1 MNQILSVRSVFL
13 AAILAS
19 ASLASSSTAQQR
31 VQPGSIAGTVV
42 TESGAPVGEVTLV
55 ISRSDGSQAQSVTS
69 AANGAF
75 RLGDLQPGLYRINAR
90 RIGFREARLPF
101 LRVVAGQTADIRVT
115 LTSSPTQLSTVE
127 VRVTP
132 TSIDAETSE
141 LAQRIELA
149 DVALVPMGRDATS
162 LVDLVPGS
170 KRGFVWGGAGDA
182 ANNYQID
189 GVSVNHPGSGGEFL
203 SPSIDWIEA
212 LEVRGLGAG
221 AEYGGFQGGI
231 INAVTRT
238 GTNQWKAAVRSNFTA
253 PATTA
258 SNVQPNEEGAEQT
271 LRTEIGADMS
281 GSLVRDRLFY
291 FIGGIL
297 TDRRLEIPDLY
308 TAEPDDFRSANQ
320 EFRDLR
326 GIAKL
331 TFRPG
336 PYDRLDALVGHSD
349 NRVENADLNGLDDP
363 AAALR
368 VRSPTT
374 FYELGWSRATV
385 ASALNARLVGF
396 ESRETRLGYLGDE
409 VPAIQIFTPGRQPVF
424 QNAVFNDRVKPR
436 SLGGALSWSREHALG
451 RGSNRII
458 IGAELTR
465 GHWTKDRTRNGGMT
479 WMPYLNPQ
487 TKSVD
492 PARPETWL
500 DAASEWGGDIHIDAD
515 VEDAAIYVQ
524 DYLTILPNLTFTPGV
539 RFGRWTGW
547 LTPPDG
553 ASGRFMAARDQAFDP
568 RLGVVWDVSKKN
580 DLVIKAHWG
589 RYHQA
594 MSALFFDRAQGGN
607 GYQNEQFYFQG
618 PHITDPQ
625 KVYTPAERDALSD
638 STGQSGFSSTFVETI
653 TNEAGAVVDYR
664 QPFVEQAVLSVEKK
678 FGPRWKVEVS
688 FTNRVNKDIVGLVD
702 RNLAENYS
710 PITDIG
716 VRDRVFQTTIH
727 DHNGAPLRL
736 PVVWVSNQSLR
747 ADLIRR
753 QASRVPRPPVP
764 GYTFA
769 DIGRLT
775 FNPDV
780 VLTTVPDAERKMNQ
794 LTATLRTQQQ
804 NFDWFASVS
813 YTNLKGNVGGL
824 TGFSTNAL
832 DFTAGPGVRPN
843 ERINYQG
850 RLPNI
855 PAFDVKSWITGPL
868 FYGFTGGAFASLTLG
883 EYFEPNF
890 RITPRF
896 RFLDENDAPLADS
909 LFIGVV
915 GQTILI
921 EERGT
926 RKYPGN
932 VGLDLRLER
941 PVEIGRLRATFTG
954 DLFNALGSDAIIER
968 NLTVN
973 DAVSTDPTSLFG
985 APRRRVTPMRLQ
997 LGLRIEH

>member
-1 MNQILSVRSVFL
+1 MKSLSSVVCSISL
-13 AAILAS
+13 AF
-19 ASLASSSTAQQR
+19 ASLFVTSNLAAQQR
-31 VQPGSIAGTVV
+31 AATGSISGIVVNEAGSPIPEAALVV
-42 TESGAPVGEVTLV
+42 
-55 ISRSDGSQAQSVTS
+55 SRSDGSASQNITS
-69 AANGAF
+69 TNTGTF
-75 RLGDLQPGLYRINAR
+75 TVSGLQPGLYRISAR
-90 RIGFREARLPF
+90 RIGFREARMPF
-101 LRVVAGQTADIRVT
+101 LRVVAGQTSEIRIT
-115 LTSSPTQLSTVE
+115 LTSSPTELSTVE
-127 VRVTP
+127 VRVTA
-132 TSIDAETSE
+132 TSIDASTTE
-141 LAQRIELA
+141 LTQRIELPE
-149 DVALVPMGRDATS
+149 VALVPMGRDAAA

-170 KRGFVWGGAGDA
+170 KRGYVWGGAGDA

-189 GVSVNHPGSGGEFL
+189 GVSVNHPGSGGDFL

-238 GTNQWKAAVRSNFTA
+238 GTNQWKAAVRSNFTS

-281 GSLVRDRLFY
+281 GPIVRDRLFY
-291 FIGGIL
+291 FLGGIF
-297 TDRRLEIPDLY
+297 TDRRLQIPDLY
-308 TAEPDDFRSANQ
+308 TAEPDDFRSADQ
-320 EFRDLR
+320 EFRDVR

-336 PYDRLDALVGHSD
+336 PYDRLDALVGHTD
-349 NRVENADLNGLDDP
+349 NRIENAELNGLDDP
-363 AAALR
+363 AAALQ
-368 VRSPTT
+368 VRAPTT

-385 ASALNARLVGF
+385 GTTLNARLVGF
-396 ESRETRLGYLGDE
+396 ESRESRLGYLGDN

-436 SLGGALSWSREHALG
+436 SLGGALSWSREHSLG
-451 RGSNRII
+451 SGSNKVVV
-458 IGAELTR
+458 GAELTR
-465 GHWTKDRTRNGGMT
+465 GSWTKDRTRNGGMT

-500 DAASEWGGDIHIDAD
+500 DAASEWGGDIHINAD
-515 VEDAAIYVQ
+515 VEDAAVYIQ
-524 DYLTILPNLTFTPGV
+524 DYLTLRPNLTITPGV
-539 RFGRWTGW
+539 RFGRWSGW
-547 LTPPDG
+547 LTPPDDSNG
-553 ASGRFMAARDQAFDP
+553 KFLAVRDQAFDP
-568 RLGVVWDVSKKN
+568 RIGVVWDVTRKN
-580 DLVIKAHWG
+580 DFVIKAHWG

-594 MSALFFDRAQGGN
+594 MSALFFDRAEGGN
-607 GYQNEQFYFQG
+607 SYQNEQFYFQG
-618 PHITDPQ
+618 PAITDPR
-625 KVYTPAERDALSD
+625 KIYTPAERDALSD

-653 TNEAGAVVDYR
+653 TNEAGAVADYR
-664 QPFVEQAVLSVEKK
+664 QPYVQQAVLSVEKR
-678 FGPRWKVEVS
+678 FGPRWKLEVAY
-688 FTNRVNKDIVGLVD
+688 TNRSNKDIVGLVD

-727 DHNGAPLRL
+727 DHNGEPLRL
-736 PVVWVSNQSLR
+736 PVIWVSNQSLR

-753 QASRVPRPPVP
+753 RDSRVPRPPVP

-769 DIGRLT
+769 DIARLT

-780 VLTTVPDAERKMNQ
+780 VLTTVPDAERKMHQ
-794 LTATLRTQQQ
+794 LTASLRTQQEK
-804 NFDWFASVS
+804 FDWFASVS
-813 YTNLKGNVGGL
+813 YTDLRGNVGGL

-843 ERINYQG
+843 ERINYEG

-855 PAFDVKSWITGPL
+855 PAFDIKSWITGPL

-896 RFLDENDAPLADS
+896 RFLDENDVPLADS
-909 LFIGVV
+909 LFNGVV
-915 GQTILI
+915 GQTLLI

-926 RKYPGN
+926 RKYPSN
-932 VGLDLRLER
+932 VSLDLRLER

-954 DLFNALGSDAIIER
+954 DLFNALGSDVIVER

-997 LGLRIEH
+997 IGLRIER